1 MFPKSVFC
9 AALICFLFAVLPVRA
24 DLESLIT
31 YIDSMLVQ
39 GEKVLIM
46 TVDMSYGNLY
56 SASALPRFAF
66 NEKEE
71 SIRASV
77 GLLEEF
83 SDDDDVLFLNVQLKP
98 SSDDQPKMLLAVL
111 EEMAKKQFK
120 TFYYRNL
127 VQTTEP
133 ENPEDF
139 VIIHSADEYLA
150 WIEGDLTNLLK
161 LHKLKNVA
169 IVGYDSEDAVKQLA
183 DSAAMEGRR
192 VIVDPDLNV
201 LTPRLMSQTNE
212 SVHKKNLDSW
222 DELIKKYPNNIVRIK
237 EGEEPICR
245 L

>member
-1 MFPKSVFC
+1 
-9 AALICFLFAVLPVRA
+9 
-24 DLESLIT
+24 
-31 YIDSMLVQ
+31 MLVQ

-46 TVDMSYGNLY
+46 TVDMSYENLY
-56 SASALPRFAF
+56 SASALPRFAL

-71 SIRASV
+71 SIRANV
-77 GLLEEF
+77 RLLKEF
-83 SDDDDVLFLNVQLKP
+83 SGDEDVLFLNVQLKP
-98 SSDDQPKMLLAVL
+98 SSDDQPKLLLAAL
-111 EEMAKKQFK
+111 EDLAKNQFK

-127 VQTTEP
+127 VQTTEA

-161 LHKLKNVA
+161 LHELNNVA

-183 DSAAMEGRR
+183 ESAAMEDRR

-201 LTPRLMSQTNE
+201 LTPRVMSQTRE
-212 SVHKKNLDSW
+212 TVRKKNLDSW
-222 DELIKKYPNNIVRIK
+222 DELIKKYPENIVRIK
-237 EGEEPICR
+237 EGKEPICR